1 MGFYRLLKGE
11 LNKILMRPILYV
23 ITFIVIIA
31 IIFSTFQYNPTT
43 RNEFTKY
50 YSVYGECETVLS
62 VDKVFKQASNP
73 YGVIEADQL
82 VDKASQNLEKA
93 YLKDKKTQPGELT
106 IKEYL
111 YYLIGMHQSDKKE
124 ETVVAS
130 FFSAYDFYMNEQNF
144 KTQSVEFEIQWLVN
158 VIGPLQYSTTNP
170 NPNYTKNNLTEL
182 KTYIIENLG
191 SQNILMQKQVV
202 DELDKLYKTVNETI
216 ISENRPSEYDALKK
230 ENHTSIRKL
239 FKELK
244 IKIFVEEMAEDVGL
258 KSISDKL
265 YEERTKSIEKAQENL
280 IALRK
285 QIDDVVAE
293 ADELKLSLLK
303 DLCVKYYLYALNTHN
318 LISNTVTYSPVLE
331 MGDSKV
337 KDFYGY
343 DSKDSADSIY
353 LYSINENMSRQLY
366 LLNNFGTE
374 NEFATV
380 FNANKTSNQDINAF
394 DFVYFGLEITSIVI
408 IIFTVVLAAGMLA
421 GEQSTGTLKLL
432 LIRPYSRS
440 KILTSKL
447 LATIIFASIFLI
459 FSTIV
464 LFLIGWA
471 LYGVSFTPILAV
483 FNGTSAFV
491 ISPVLMLIIYLLCIL
506 LKAIVFIVISL
517 AISAIFRSNVGAVS
531 ISIVLYFLISIM
543 GTIFATSFWYGFLP
557 FSNLDMFKFFGGSF
571 ITSNSGGSLLTS
583 IFSSSIFHGIGFYYS
598 LAINL
603 AVIAILTISSYFI
616 FKKREIK

>member
-23 ITFIVIIA
+23 ITFIVIFA
-31 IIFSTFQYNPTT
+31 IIFSTFQYNPIT

-50 YSVYGECETVLS
+50 YSVYGECETVLA

-73 YGVIEADQL
+73 YSVIEADKL
-82 VDKASQNLEKA
+82 VEQASLNLENA

-130 FFSAYDFYMNEQNF
+130 FFSAYDYYMNEQNF
-144 KTQSVEFEIQWLVN
+144 KTESVEFEIQWLVN
-158 VIGPLQYSTTNP
+158 VIGPLAYSSINP
-170 NPNYTKNNLTEL
+170 TPIHEKNNLTEIQ
-182 KTYIIENLG
+182 KYIKNNVE
-191 SQNILMQKQVV
+191 SQNILITKQIY
-202 DELDKLYKTVNETI
+202 DELNKLYKAINDTI
-216 ISENRPSEYDALKK
+216 MIENRPAAYDALKK
-230 ENHTSIRKL
+230 DNHTAIRKL
-239 FKELK
+239 FRDYKLK
-244 IKIFVEEMAEDVGL
+244 IFIEDVAEEVAL
-258 KSISDKL
+258 KPISDKI
-265 YEERTKSIEKAQENL
+265 YEDRTKSIEKTQENL
-280 IALRK
+280 ITLRK
-285 QIDDVVAE
+285 QINDVVEE
-293 ADELKLSLLK
+293 ADELKLNLMK

-318 LISNTVTYSPVLE
+318 LISNTAKYCPVLD

-337 KDFYGY
+337 KEFYGY
-343 DSKDSADSIY
+343 EVGNNADSIY
-353 LYSINENMSRQLY
+353 LYSVNEDMSRELY
-366 LLNNFGTE
+366 LLDNFGTE

-447 LATIIFASIFLI
+447 IATIIFASIFLI
-459 FSTIV
+459 FSTII

-506 LKAIVFIVISL
+506 LKAFVFIVISF

-557 FSNLDMFKFFGGSF
+557 FSNLDMFKFFGGAF
-571 ITSNSGGSLLTS
+571 ISSSSGGSLLTS
-583 IFSSSIFHGIGFYYS
+583 IFSSSIFHGVGFYYS

-603 AVIAILTISSYFI
+603 AVIAILTVSSYFI